1 MQIQSRFFNP
11 RHARF
16 SILGMSIV
24 ASWAVSSGLAA
35 ESKQP
40 SKIAAPTDSAREAA
54 PYPNCVKIFNGVN
67 FDGWE
72 AAPSTWRIVD
82 GAMPRFR
89 GHLAHRIYEGRLR
102 ELPAHF
108 HRAHGSGEQ

>member
-40 SKIAAPTDSAREAA
+40 SKITAPTDSAREAA

-72 AAPSTWRIVD
+72 AAPSTWRIVN
-82 GAMPRFR
+82 GAMRGSGGTSRIAYTKADYGSFR
-89 GHLAHRIYEGRLR
+89 LI
-102 ELPAHF
+102 F
-108 HRAHGSGEQ
+108 TAHGSGEQ

>member
-11 RHARF
+11 RHAQF

-24 ASWAVSSGLAA
+24 ASCAVSSGLAG

-82 GAMPRFR
+82 GADLAVPGAPRASHIRRPTTGASGSFS
-89 GHLAHRIYEGRLR
+89 
-102 ELPAHF
+102 P
-108 HRAHGSGEQ
+108 RAWIR